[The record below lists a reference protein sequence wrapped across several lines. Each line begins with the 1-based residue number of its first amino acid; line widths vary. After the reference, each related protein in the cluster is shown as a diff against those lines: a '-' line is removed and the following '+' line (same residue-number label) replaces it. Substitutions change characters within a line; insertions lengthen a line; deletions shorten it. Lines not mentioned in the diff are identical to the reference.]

1 MITQTLDLN
10 LIPGR
15 VLPMVN
21 VSQYD
26 KDSRTLEFTIYNGDQ
41 SFDLTGLSAYI
52 QGLKP
57 DGHGFNYSATVSSTK
72 ITADVTEQ
80 MTACAGRVM
89 CEVIIMS
96 GTDRIGT
103 GNFILNVEAAAM
115 PDGSNMS
122 ASEYSYVEQLIEE
135 AQEVVA
141 DAEEQVE
148 NAEAWAVG
156 ERNGTA
162 VPATDETYHNNS
174 KYYAGQASSSATNSA
189 NSALMSESYTHGG
202 TGLRPLEATDNAK
215 YYMDEAKAASVTQI
229 QEITDTVLADE
240 TFPGSCLLNTHYG
253 MSAQNGTPTPS
264 SPVAIENAKANY
276 RDCGKNLNAYP
287 YYQTTKTENGVT
299 FTDNGDGTITVSTV
313 GTGATAGTSFQCHN
327 RLNTEANELRLKN
340 GSYVLSG
347 CPSGGSTQ
355 TYCLLANR
363 TYNNANNNLAADI
376 GNGATAVLNGD
387 DYGEDGVNLGI
398 IIQISKDT
406 IITTPITFKPML
418 RLATVE
424 DATYEPYNGEEISTN
439 LTLRAIEVTSS
450 DDYNLVKDEKY
461 YIADT
466 LDKIDGGYQITRRVQ
481 ALTVDGSE
489 NWKYN
494 QESGKQRFGLRLLTL
509 GYANNKYVRRC
520 ISDHFVNDISG
531 NIGTWGSFRIGAGA
545 DDYIIVTN
553 NDLAIASLA
562 EFKTWLGN
570 NNTKFMYCLDTPTTE
585 NVSAENA
592 KKLLSIKSHSIS
604 TYISQTEDTEGV
616 MVIEYPTSEL
626 TSKALTGYVK
636 AEKNGI
642 LLDEFLCGQTTAG
655 TYSVSATVDANEKV
669 TYAWT

>member
-264 SPVAIENAKANY
+264 SPVAITSAKANY
-276 RDCGKNLNAYP
+276 RDCGKNLVRNDII
-287 YYQTTKTENGVT
+287 NSV
-299 FTDNGDGTITVSTV
+299 N
-313 GTGATAGTSFQCHN
+313 TAGTWSGNVYTMNGITFTLNSDFSVTATGTATGKASFYYSIRNATQGIEAKA
-327 RLNTEANELRLKN
+327 NTQYTLT
-340 GSYVLSG
+340 G
-347 CPSGGSTQ
+347 CPSGGSNTE
-355 TYCLLANR
+355 YELYANSKKISDG
-363 TYNNANNNLAADI
+363 T
-376 GNGATAVLNGD
+376 NGSGKH
-387 DYGEDGVNLGI
+387 DYGDGVTFDYTDDMWLGVYVSI
-398 IIQISKDT
+398 LSGYAISDSL
-406 IITTPITFKPML
+406 TFKPML
-418 RLATVE
+418 RLASVT
-424 DATYEPYNGEEISTN
+424 DATYEPYNGEEIKTD

-450 DDYNLVKDEKY
+450 DDYNLVKDGKY

-466 LDKIDGGYQITRRVQ
+466 LDKIDGGYQITRRVKKIT
-481 ALTVDGSE
+481 LDGSE
-489 NWKYN
+489 DSWVVNNSGTIN
-494 QESGKQRFGLRLLTL
+494 QNFRVTL
-509 GYANNKYVRRC
+509 SEK
-520 ISDHFVNDISG
+520 
-531 NIGTWGSFRIGAGA
+531 
-545 DDYIIVTN
+545 N
-553 NDLAIASLA
+553 NDLRVALSNRFVNTKSNPSSKEFGYFREAGSGLYFIFYDSENSYTL
-562 EFKTWLGN
+562 ETFKTWLSS
-570 NNTKFMYCLDTPTTE
+570 NNTEVVYILATPTTE
-585 NVSAENA
+585 AVSSENA
-592 KKLLSIKSHSIS
+592 KKLLSIKSHSTS

>member
-253 MSAQNGTPTPS
+253 MSEQNGTPTPS
-264 SPVAIENAKANY
+264 APVAIESASADFK
-276 RDCGKNLNAYP
+276 CVGKNLNSYP
-287 YYQTTKTENGVT
+287 YNQTTKTQNGIT
-299 FTDNGDGTITVSTV
+299 FTDNGDGTITAN
-313 GTGATAGTSFQCHN
+313 GTATNDTYFACHS
-327 RLNTEANELRLKN
+327 RLVTEANGLVVPNGTYIFNGCQTGGNDTVGGTYAIRLE
-340 GSYVLSG
+340 
-347 CPSGGSTQ
+347 
-355 TYCLLANR
+355 R
-363 TYNNANNNLAADI
+363 TYNGASNRLGTDI
-376 GNGATAVLNGD
+376 GNGATITLNGD
-387 DYGEDGVNLGI
+387 DYFDDKVQFQISI
-398 IIQISKDT
+398 IIRNGAT
-406 IITTPITFKPML
+406 VNNVTFKPML
-418 RLATVE
+418 RLASVT
-424 DATYEPYNGEEISTN
+424 DATYEPYNGEEIKTD

-489 NWKYN
+489 NWTYN

-562 EFKTWLGN
+562 DFKTWLGN
-570 NNTKFMYCLDTPTTE
+570 NNTKFMYCLATPTIE
-585 NVSAENA
+585 PVSSENA
-592 KKLLSIKSHSIS
+592 KKLLSLKSHSTS

-616 MVIEYPTSEL
+616 MAIEYPTSEL

-636 AEKNGI
+636 SEKNGI
-642 LLDEFLCGQTTAG
+642 LLEEFLCGQTTAG